1 MPEASEI
8 DVRHAIAPD
17 QLPLFDTTDLR
28 ERFLVEDLF
37 ADGEVRLCYSMADRL
52 VIGGVVPAGETL
64 ELPVPDE
71 LRAENFLDR
80 RELGVVN
87 IGDGTATISCDGE
100 EYQLANQEVL
110 YVGRG
115 TKKVTFAGDTRLYLV
130 SAAAHAEYPTT
141 KVTKDEAAP
150 ISLGDIKN
158 SNERTIYKYI
168 HADGAQSCQLVM
180 GVTVLAEG
188 SMWNTMPAHVH
199 ARRSEI
205 YLYFNL
211 PQDQRVVHLMGEPAE
226 TRHVIVAN
234 ENAVI
239 SPPWSIHAGM
249 GTSAYT
255 FVWAMAGEN
264 TDYADCEWQQI
275 TELR

>member
-1 MPEASEI
+1 MEI
-8 DVRHAIAPD
+8 RHAVAPD
-17 QLPLFDTTDLR
+17 QIPLFDTSELR
-28 ERFLVEDLF
+28 KRFVVEDLF
-37 ADGEVRLCYSMADRL
+37 VDGECRFVYSMSDRL
-52 VIGGVVPAGETL
+52 VIGGVVTVGGEVKL
-64 ELPVPDE
+64 ACPEE
-71 LRAENFLDR
+71 LRSEYFLER

-87 IGDGTATISCDGE
+87 ISQGTATVTVDGE
-100 EYQLANQEVL
+100 VFELAPQEVL

-115 TKKVTFAGDTRLYLV
+115 KREVLFSGDARLYLV
-130 SAAAHAEYPTT
+130 SASAHTEYPTAKIT
-141 KVTKDEAAP
+141 QQDAAP
-150 ISLGDIKN
+150 VALGDIKN
-158 SNERTIYKYI
+158 SNERVIYKYI
-168 HADGAQSCQLVM
+168 HAEGAKSCQLVL

-211 PQDQRVVHLMGEPAE
+211 PEDARVVHLMGEPDQ
-226 TRHVIVAN
+226 TRHVILAN
-234 ENAVI
+234 EDVVI

-249 GTSAYT
+249 GTAAYT

-264 TDYADCEWQQI
+264 LDYSDVELKPV

>member
-1 MPEASEI
+1 MPETSEI

-17 QLPLFDTTDLR
+17 QLPLFDTADLR
-28 ERFLVEDLF
+28 ERFVVDDLF

-52 VIGGVVPAGETL
+52 VIGGAVPAGQTL

-87 IGDGTATISCDGE
+87 IGSGTATISCDGE
-100 EYQLANQEVL
+100 EYQLENQEVL
-110 YVGRG
+110 YIGRG
-115 TKKVTFAGDTRLYLV
+115 TKQVTFAGDTRLYLV
-130 SAAAHAEYPTT
+130 SATAHAEHPSTR
-141 KVTKDEAAP
+141 VTKDEAAP

-205 YLYFNL
+205 YLYFHL
-211 PQDQRVVHLMGEPAE
+211 PEDQRVVHLMGEPSE

>member
-1 MPEASEI
+1 MTDHDL

-28 ERFLVEDLF
+28 DRFVVTDLF

-52 VIGGVVPAGETL
+52 VIGGVVPGGKTL

-71 LRAENFLDR
+71 LRAENFCDR
-80 RELGVVN
+80 REVGVVN
-87 IGDGTATISCDGE
+87 IGEGEATVSCDGE
-100 EYQLANQEVL
+100 EFKLTNQEVL
-110 YVGRG
+110 YISRG
-115 TKKVTFAGDTRLYLV
+115 TRKVTFAGDTRLYLV
-130 SAAAHAEYPTT
+130 SAPAHAEHPTV

-150 ISLGDIKN
+150 VALGDIKN

-168 HADGAQSCQLVM
+168 HDEGAKSCQLVM

-211 PQDQRVVHLMGEPAE
+211 PEDHRVVHLMGEPEE
-226 TRHVIVAN
+226 TRHVILAN
-234 ENAVI
+234 EDAVI

-249 GTSAYT
+249 GTAAYT

-264 TDYADCEWQQI
+264 TDYADCEQQPI
-275 TELR
+275 TSLR